1 MLLYAKTDEDIYPE
15 NEYHMSGNK
24 IAVTTL
30 NLDTDFTKIKRQLN
44 GIAESFFAVKNDLP
58 VNWGG
63 RNLHFQELRQNFLK
77 LIKRIFP
84 A

>member
-1 MLLYAKTDEDIYPE
+1 MLLYAKIDEDIYPE

-44 GIAESFFAVKNDLP
+44 GIAE
-58 VNWGG
+58 
-63 RNLHFQELRQNFLK
+63 RFL
-77 LIKRIFP
+77 L
-84 A
+84 